1 MTTETILK
9 ANDLSKIFGRE
20 SSEVHAVDNVSLD
33 IKRGELVLI
42 MGPSG
47 SGKTTLLSMLGALL
61 GPTSGEVV
69 IDGMDI
75 STMNSTELAAL
86 RAIKIGFVFQ
96 AFNLLEAL
104 TVEENILFPAQLNS
118 GGIATAKLRLDELL
132 NRLDLTKRRKA
143 LPNTLSGGEKQR
155 VAIAR
160 ALINQPPIILADEP
174 TGNLDSHKGQ
184 EVMMILHDIARDD
197 GCAVLMVTHDPRVE
211 EIADRVLWLEDGA
224 IRDRKSEQHS
234 WVNDPVCGMRVDEW
248 TATITTEYKKKKY
261 VFCSQ
266 RCLERFDSDTEKYI
280 TIPDTRSVLP
290 ICWSR
295 PEKIECLLIHVGN
308 IKYRIIQESQKIA
321 VY

>member
-1 MTTETILK
+1 MTEIILRATNLTK
-9 ANDLSKIFGRE
+9 TFGSGE
-20 SSEVHAVDNVSLD
+20 SEVQAVNDVSLE
-33 IKRGELVLI
+33 ISQGEMVLI

-61 GPTSGEVV
+61 GPSSGQIS
-69 IDGMDI
+69 IDGIDI
-75 STMNSTELAAL
+75 STMNDSKLAAL
-86 RAIKIGFVFQ
+86 RAQKIGFVFQ

-104 TVEENILFPAQLNS
+104 TVEENILMPARLTTRGVQ
-118 GGIATAKLRLDELL
+118 AAKPDLERLLQ
-132 NRLDLTKRRKA
+132 RLDLTARRKA

-160 ALINQPPIILADEP
+160 ALINKPPIILADEP

-224 IRDRKSEQHS
+224 LRDRKSEQHN
-234 WVNDPVCGMRVDEW
+234 WVRDLVCGMRVDEW
-248 TATITTEYKKKKY
+248 TATVKTVYENRKY

-266 RCLERFDSDTEKYI
+266 RCLQRFEKSPHEYLHDSGQK
-280 TIPDTRSVLP
+280 
-290 ICWSR
+290 
-295 PEKIECLLIHVGN
+295 LIH
-308 IKYRIIQESQKIA
+308 
-321 VY
+321 

>member
-1 MTTETILK
+1 MKPEYILQ
-9 ANDLSKIFGRE
+9 ANSLNKCFGRGDAL
-20 SSEVHAVDNVSLD
+20 VRAVENVSLE
-33 IKRGELVLI
+33 IKRGEMVLI

-61 GPTSGEVV
+61 SPTSGQIA
-69 IDGMDI
+69 IDGTDI
-75 STMNSTELAAL
+75 SAMKAAALAAL
-86 RAIKIGFVFQ
+86 RAQKLGFVFQ

-104 TVEENILFPAQLNS
+104 TVEENILFPARLTTA
-118 GGIATAKLRLDELL
+118 GIQGARGRLDELL
-132 NRLDLTKRRKA
+132 QRLGLIARRNA

-197 GCAVLMVTHDPRVE
+197 GCSVLMVTHDPRVE

-224 IRDRKSEQHS
+224 LRDRKAEQHS
-234 WVNDPVCGMRVDEW
+234 WVIDPVCGMRVDEW
-248 TATITTEYKKKKY
+248 TATVLAEYDGHRL

-266 RCLERFDSDTEKYI
+266 RCLERFKKEPGRYKNK
-280 TIPDTRSVLP
+280 SV
-290 ICWSR
+290 
-295 PEKIECLLIHVGN
+295 
-308 IKYRIIQESQKIA
+308 
-321 VY
+321 

>member
-1 MTTETILK
+1 MTTNTILQATNLTK
-9 ANDLSKIFGRE
+9 KFG
-20 SSEVHAVDNVSLD
+20 SGTSEVRAVNDVSLK
-33 IKRGELVLI
+33 IKHGEMVLI

-61 GPTSGEVV
+61 GSTSGEVI
-69 IDGMDI
+69 IDGVDI
-75 STMNSTELAAL
+75 SSMKSAELAAL
-86 RAIKIGFVFQ
+86 RAKKIGFVFQ

-104 TVEENILFPAQLNS
+104 TVEENILFPARLNIGGIKAAKERLDDLLNS
-118 GGIATAKLRLDELL
+118 LGLTA
-132 NRLDLTKRRKA
+132 RRKA

-224 IRDRKSEQHS
+224 IRDRKAEQHS
-234 WVNDPVCGMRVDEW
+234 WVKDPVCGMRIDEW
-248 TATITTEYKKKKY
+248 TATIATEYKNQRY

-266 RCLERFDSDTEKYI
+266 GCLERFNNNAEQYI
-280 TIPDTRSVLP
+280 NK
-290 ICWSR
+290 
-295 PEKIECLLIHVGN
+295 PE
-308 IKYRIIQESQKIA
+308 
-321 VY
+321 